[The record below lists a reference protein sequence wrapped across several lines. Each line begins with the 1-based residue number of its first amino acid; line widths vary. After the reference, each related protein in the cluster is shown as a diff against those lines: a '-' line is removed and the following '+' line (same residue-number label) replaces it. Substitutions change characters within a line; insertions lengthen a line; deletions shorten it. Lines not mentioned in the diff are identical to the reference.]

1 MNKSIDLTLT
11 LLKRSGYET
20 RLFVCI
26 SALVSAL
33 IFNFTNLT
41 LSSKLSTVPP
51 VVNYT
56 LTSFLIIILGMAFF
70 VTFKANEYLNEVNS
84 KEIGIK
90 ALSGISNFSLGFLLT
105 IQISILNFLGYFL
118 GIILGVIISPLFNL
132 FIFKSFSIDLNLN
145 AFIYM
150 ALFCILQSFVLG
162 LINQGFGYRNDITVL
177 LGLNDKAQF
186 LSKRYDKKLKLKSYL
201 SIPLMLS
208 IILILFIP
216 KDIVDSLGELILL
229 VIYLPVIAAGIF
241 FKSFIPLFLDNLKAK
256 KYLNHKYFLIISNNL
271 KTSLAKMFVVFSNF
285 ILIGVM
291 FPTFMLMLESNHIIN
306 LFSSLSFI
314 ITIFLMTFLMI
325 FTSLSSNFSEM
336 KSLKSLIPL
345 GYSKADLIY
354 IMKTK
359 ILIFYFI
366 LTSIP
371 LLFTTT
377 LAVYLILY
385 QGYSISLAI
394 MYLCTYI
401 LIFIVSSVVTY
412 LSSLRQLNSIL
423 D

>member
-1 MNKSIDLTLT
+1 MNKGINLTLT

-33 IFNFTNLT
+33 VFNFTNLT
-41 LSSKLSTVPP
+41 LSSNISGMPAL
-51 VVNYT
+51 VNYV
-56 LTSFLIIILGMAFF
+56 LTTFLIIVLGMAFF

-132 FIFKSFSIDLNLN
+132 FIFKSFSIELSLT

-150 ALFCILQSFVLG
+150 ALFFLMQSFVLG

-186 LSKRYDKKLKLKSYL
+186 LSKRYDTKLKLKSYL

-208 IILILFIP
+208 IILILFLP

-229 VIYLPVIAAGIF
+229 IIYLPVLAASVF
-241 FKSFIPLFLDNLKAK
+241 FKSFIPLFLDNLKAT
-256 KYLNHKYFLIISNNL
+256 KYLNHKYFLIIANNL

-285 ILIGVM
+285 IFIGVM
-291 FPTFMLMLESNHIIN
+291 FPTFMLTLKSDYTIN

-336 KSLKSLIPL
+336 KSLKGLIPL

-371 LLFTTT
+371 LFFTTT
-377 LAVYLILY
+377 LAAYLILY